1 MSFIE
6 AAAEKSVKRKR
17 VSKAIESLLGLQI
30 LDGAINHLNAISRE
44 FSKEV
49 DNIDYATEI
58 EKLNDKISW
67 YTDELSETNEGI
79 SEQEELKAEATK
91 ELVRIRSEIE
101 NALKAGDKTK
111 LLKDIK
117 DTENLVRLSE
127 EQEKDAVKSLSLII
141 SSEETSKLLLKNKAI
156 AAQSLLRS
164 LSESKKFPKVNIPI
178 LEELLDGNTCF
189 CGSDLSDST
198 TEGQSRRENIRHT
211 IDESR
216 ESDRRQEVASSLFY
230 KVRSDSFN
238 EPYHNWLNKYKIA
251 SRSLQS
257 ASSSLYSNNNRLAD
271 LKTAVDKIQDT
282 NIREL
287 RELEDQYRA
296 KSDKAISKI
305 SEMSHKAK
313 NAEVEISKAEEVRTK
328 YEKKYGRT
336 NTSTK
341 KVLLSREIEAVF
353 KSIVNSLKEK
363 ELLRVSSEMNR
374 IFLEMIG
381 SSPEENDLTLI
392 TKAEL
397 TNNFDIVVYGPQGHM
412 LNPDQD
418 LNGASRRAITLAF
431 ILALTKVSEV
441 EAPNVIDT
449 PLGMMSG
456 YVKQSVLT
464 QTLREGCQV
473 ILFLTHDEIKGV
485 EKIIDNF
492 AGSVYTLTNPSH
504 YPKMLAHPPKTDD
517 SRILRCEC
525 NHRQTCP
532 ICERTDIVEDY
543 YA

>member
-1 MSFIE
+1 
-6 AAAEKSVKRKR
+6 
-17 VSKAIESLLGLQI
+17 
-30 LDGAINHLNAISRE
+30 
-44 FSKEV
+44 
-49 DNIDYATEI
+49 
-58 EKLNDKISW
+58 
-67 YTDELSETNEGI
+67 
-79 SEQEELKAEATK
+79 
-91 ELVRIRSEIE
+91 
-101 NALKAGDKTK
+101 
-111 LLKDIK
+111 
-117 DTENLVRLSE
+117 
-127 EQEKDAVKSLSLII
+127 
-141 SSEETSKLLLKNKAI
+141 
-156 AAQSLLRS
+156 
-164 LSESKKFPKVNIPI
+164 
-178 LEELLDGNTCF
+178 
-189 CGSDLSDST
+189 
-198 TEGQSRRENIRHT
+198 
-211 IDESR
+211 
-216 ESDRRQEVASSLFY
+216 
-230 KVRSDSFN
+230 
-238 EPYHNWLNKYKIA
+238 
-251 SRSLQS
+251 
-257 ASSSLYSNNNRLAD
+257 
-271 LKTAVDKIQDT
+271 
-282 NIREL
+282 
-287 RELEDQYRA
+287 
-296 KSDKAISKI
+296 
-305 SEMSHKAK
+305 MSHKAK